1 MIYAFNEA
9 LRIIKEEGL
18 EARWARHRLNQK
30 ALIAGI
36 EAMGMRLVVD
46 PEYRLPSLTTV
57 YFPEGIEDV
66 PARMKLLN
74 EFGIEI
80 GAGLGDFKG
89 KVWRIGL
96 MGTNSTKANVLALFA
111 ALEDVLLS
119 MGAKLAPGA
128 GLQAASEVY
137 REAE

>member
-1 MIYAFNEA
+1 MMYALNEA

-30 ALIAGI
+30 ALIAGL
-36 EAMGMRLVVD
+36 EAMGMRLVVQ

-80 GAGLGDFKG
+80 GAGLGEFKG

-96 MGTNSTKANVLALFA
+96 MGTNSTKANVLTLFA
-111 ALEDVLLS
+111 ALEDVLVS
-119 MGAKLAPGA
+119 MGAKVAPGA
-128 GLQAASEVY
+128 GLQAASAVQ
-137 REAE
+137 RD

>member
-1 MIYAFNEA
+1 M
-9 LRIIKEEGL
+9 
-18 EARWARHRLNQK
+18 
-30 ALIAGI
+30 
-36 EAMGMRLVVD
+36 VD
-46 PEYRLPSLTTV
+46 PVPFAQPYHSVL
-57 YFPEGIEDV
+57 PEGIEDV